1 MMQRGPGKGPLLAP
15 SILSADFAH
24 LGEAMKL
31 VREAGAGLIHVD
43 VMDGHFVPNITIGV
57 PVVASLRESTDMVLD
72 VHLMIEEPG
81 RWVDQFVQAGADMI
95 SVHAEAERHLHR
107 TVERIRSLGARAGV
121 AINPGTPVSVLDDL
135 LPDLDHVLVMSVN
148 PGFAAQQFLP
158 HSKDKLTAL
167 RRSAEERGLD
177 LALEVDGGV
186 KLSNAAELVAA
197 GADYLV
203 AGSAVYG
210 VADPAAAVQ
219 EFRAAMARGVT
230 P

>member
-1 MMQRGPGKGPLLAP
+1 MTQRTPGKGPLLAP
-15 SILSADFAH
+15 SILSADFAR

-31 VREAGAGLIHVD
+31 VGEAGAGLIHVD

-158 HSKDKLTAL
+158 HSKDKLAAL
-167 RRSAEERGLD
+167 RRTAQERGLD

-210 VADPAAAVQ
+210 AADPAAAVQ

>member
-1 MMQRGPGKGPLLAP
+1 MTQRRPGVGPLLAP
-15 SILSADFAH
+15 SILSADFAR
-24 LGEAMKL
+24 LGDAMKL
-31 VREAGAGLIHVD
+31 VEEAGAGLIHVD

-95 SVHAEAERHLHR
+95 SVHAEADRHLHR

-148 PGFAAQQFLP
+148 PGFAAQKFLP

-167 RRSAEERGLD
+167 RRTAEERGLD

-210 VADPAAAVQ
+210 AADPAAAVQ
-219 EFRAAMARGVT
+219 EFQAAMGRGVK

>member
-1 MMQRGPGKGPLLAP
+1 MTRRSPGKGPLLAP
-15 SILSADFAH
+15 SILSANFAR
-24 LGEAMKL
+24 LGEAMTL
-31 VREAGAGLIHVD
+31 VGEAGAGLIHVD
-43 VMDGHFVPNITIGV
+43 VMDGQFVPNITIGV

-81 RWVDQFVQAGADMI
+81 RWVDEFVQAGADMI

-107 TVERIRSLGARAGV
+107 TVERIRALGARAGV
-121 AINPGTPVSVLDDL
+121 AINPGTPVTVLDDL
-135 LPDLDHVLVMSVN
+135 LPELDHVLVMSVN
-148 PGFAAQQFLP
+148 PGFAAQEFLP

-167 RRSAEERGLD
+167 RCTARERSLD

-186 KLSNAAELVAA
+186 NLSNAAELVAS

-210 VADPAAAVQ
+210 APDPAAAVR
-219 EFRAAMARGVT
+219 ELRAAMARGVT

>member
-1 MMQRGPGKGPLLAP
+1 MTQRSPGKGPLLAP

-31 VREAGAGLIHVD
+31 VGEAGAGLIHVD

-167 RRSAEERGLD
+167 RRAAQERGLD

-210 VADPAAAVQ
+210 AADPAAAVQ
-219 EFRAAMARGVT
+219 EFRAAMARGVAS
-230 P
+230 

>member
-1 MMQRGPGKGPLLAP
+1 MTQRGPGKGPLLAP
-15 SILSADFAH
+15 SSLSADFAR

-31 VREAGAGLIHVD
+31 VGEAGAGLIHVD

-148 PGFAAQQFLP
+148 PGFAAQKFLP
-158 HSKDKLTAL
+158 HSKDKLAAL
-167 RRSAEERGLD
+167 RRTAEERGLD

-203 AGSAVYG
+203 AGSAV
-210 VADPAAAVQ
+210 
-219 EFRAAMARGVT
+219 
-230 P
+230 

>member
-1 MMQRGPGKGPLLAP
+1 MTQREPGKGPLLAP

-24 LGEAMKL
+24 LGDAMKR
-31 VREAGAGLIHVD
+31 VGEAGAGLIHVD

-107 TVERIRSLGARAGV
+107 TVDRIRSLGARAGV

-158 HSKDKLTAL
+158 HSKHKLTAL
-167 RRSAEERGLD
+167 LRGAQERGLD

-186 KLSNAAELVAA
+186 KLANAAELVAA

-219 EFRAAMARGVT
+219 EFRAAMARGVA